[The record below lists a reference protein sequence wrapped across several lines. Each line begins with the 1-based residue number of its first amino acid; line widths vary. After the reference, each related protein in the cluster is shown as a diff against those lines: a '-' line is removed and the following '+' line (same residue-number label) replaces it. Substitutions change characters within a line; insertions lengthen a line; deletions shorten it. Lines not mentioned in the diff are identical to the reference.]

1 MKQLGIGILFL
12 LCVAAGFG
20 RAARIEARAQTLKNV
35 YKDLK
40 QLLLHIQTRRLP
52 LDAAKKLLP
61 EGVVAKLLSGEAPS
75 ERQRRALTE
84 PEWERLN
91 GFLRLLG
98 SSSLSEIDAAGTCYL
113 SELSVSIG
121 EAESRCGSTKL
132 FRAVGALCGAVL
144 AVLLW

>member
-20 RAARIEARAQTLKNV
+20 RAARIEARGQTLKSV

-40 QLLLHIQTRRLP
+40 LLLLHIQTRRLP
-52 LDAAKKLLP
+52 LDEAAKLLP
-61 EGVVAKLLSGEAPS
+61 EGVVAKLLSGDAPS
-75 ERQRRALTE
+75 ERQRWALTE
-84 PEWERLN
+84 PEWERLRD
-91 GFLRLLG
+91 FLRLLG
-98 SSSLSEIDAAGTCYL
+98 SASLNEIDAAGACCL

-121 EAESRCGSTKL
+121 EAESRCGNTKL